1 MNMKKIIASV
11 AASALAVSALATSAF
26 AAGKVTASI
35 PFKDDGQGNW
45 QLFLAGD
52 KKAAEVGDID
62 ITKVASMD
70 ITLSFDAK
78 TEEDWAG
85 GAVIAQSDA
94 LGWGTIGQWEN
105 ATGNGKDFEGV
116 VSGKPFTV
124 KMTGSFAADD
134 TFAAIV
140 IQNYGIDMN
149 IDAITL
155 YDASGAKLLSLP
167 GGEAPAA
174 TTAAASE
181 PASTTAAAGTQA
193 PAAEG
198 NTAPSDKGNADTG
211 VEGVAV
217 VAALA
222 VLAGGAVVVA
232 KKRK

>member
-1 MNMKKIIASV
+1 MNMKKIIAGI

-52 KKAAEVGDID
+52 KKAADVGDID

-70 ITLSFDAK
+70 ITLSFNAK
-78 TEEDWAG
+78 SEEDWAG
-85 GAVIAQSDA
+85 GAIIAQSDSV
-94 LGWGTIGQWEN
+94 GWGTIGQWEN
-105 ATGNGKDFEGV
+105 LTGNGKEFEGV

-124 KMTGSFAADD
+124 KMKDSFAADD

-167 GGEAPAA
+167 GSAA
-174 TTAAASE
+174 ATTTAAASN
-181 PASTTAAAGTQA
+181 AAD
-193 PAAEG
+193 
-198 NTAPSDKGNADTG
+198 DKGNADTG
-211 VEGVAV
+211 VEGIAV